1 VALPIW
7 MAYMGTVLEGMP
19 EHAPA
24 EPEGILT
31 LRIDPASGRAA
42 SPGTPDAYFE
52 LFRVEDSPPD
62 MEELEPGTFTP
73 GTPLPASEAAPLD
86 LF

>member
-1 VALPIW
+1 
-7 MAYMGTVLEGMP
+7 MGTVLKDQP
-19 EHAPA
+19 EHLPP

-31 LRIDPASGRAA
+31 LRVDPVSGRAA

-52 LFRVEDSPPD
+52 VFKSEDSPPP
-62 MEELEPGTFTP
+62 MNELAPDLQIPGS
-73 GTPLPASEAAPLD
+73 PLPANEAAPLD